1 MIGSLLQS
9 EIGGLMYASS
19 SSIALYT
26 VSAVVLCL
34 VFAFLA
40 VTAYF
45 HYIHWK
51 YSHIPQPKRPRL
63 VYYSTVHCTSYH
75 HYNNIIIFIIIS

>member
-1 MIGSLLQS
+1 MIESLLQS
-9 EIGGLMYASS
+9 GIGGLMYASS
-19 SSIALYT
+19 SSIAVYT
-26 VSAVVLCL
+26 VSAVVLFL
-34 VFAFLA
+34 ILAFLA

-63 VYYSTVHCTSYH
+63 AYSSIHCTSYH
-75 HYNNIIIFIIIS
+75 RYIFTNS